1 MQIELLKELVRTIAG
16 KGTEP
21 IVDILNPQK
30 PVNEFKIAEKL
41 KLTINQT
48 RNILYKLSNQNI
60 VSFTRKKDEKKGW
73 YIYFWMLNIGKA
85 LERLV
90 AFKKK
95 ELYDIEHQ
103 VSSKENKHFYVCTVD
118 NVEFNEETAIH
129 HDFVCPECG
138 QLLQL
143 ATFDKKVAELNV
155 HIEKIK
161 SEIKQV
167 EEELAKIKAEME
179 KQMEK
184 ERLNKLKERQ
194 IARKA
199 KAKKKKRANAKLKPK
214 KAKVKKKKAKVKKKV
229 KTKKKKVKAKKKVEK
244 KIKSRKNLFKKKI
257 QSKSKK

>member
-1 MQIELLKELVRTIAG
+1 MQIELLKELVKTIAG

-41 KLTINQT
+41 ELTINQT

-95 ELYDIEHQ
+95 ELYDLEHQ
-103 VSSKENKHFYVCTVD
+103 VSSKENKHFYVCTID

-143 ATFDKKVAELNV
+143 ATFDKKVAEMNT
-155 HIEKIK
+155 HIERIK
-161 SEIKQV
+161 GEIRQI
-167 EEELAKIKAEME
+167 EEELSKIRAETE

-184 ERLNKLKERQ
+184 ERLKKLKERQ
-194 IARKA
+194 LARKA

-214 KAKVKKKKAKVKKKV
+214 KKVKKKAKAKQKKKV
-229 KTKKKKVKAKKKVEK
+229 TKKIKKKIKKSKKKKK
-244 KIKSRKNLFKKKI
+244 
-257 QSKSKK
+257 